1 MDGFNKIFHLTPEKQ
16 RQLAL
21 LKEEALCADKG
32 IAHFYELDLCP
43 VFGLY
48 LTTGDMKTD
57 GSNEKDVHMKF
68 VNQPDYYPPVI
79 NSQDDV
85 IKEAYSDYI
94 FKKLSQY
101 GKDQSKGVLIKRYF
115 DYWVDYKAVIE
126 VCDNSIRE
134 YHGVQCFEDGNTS
147 NDDYRNVL
155 FLHICNLFN
164 IYVNKSQGT
173 DTKVLLKSNLLKEI
187 KPEITDFLFGKHLN
201 VRNLETFKYQID
213 MFYMYYCYYC
223 NKSFVPVS
231 TYIDKQSDVFL
242 KSKFFVNDNH
252 FARHQK
258 GKMMTINSVHPGT
271 MARIAYR
278 RV

>member
-1 MDGFNKIFHLTPEKQ
+1 M
-16 RQLAL
+16 R
-21 LKEEALCADKG
+21 
-32 IAHFYELDLCP
+32 
-43 VFGLY
+43 
-48 LTTGDMKTD
+48 
-57 GSNEKDVHMKF
+57 
-68 VNQPDYYPPVI
+68 YY
-79 NSQDDV
+79 
-85 IKEAYSDYI
+85 YY
-94 FKKLSQY
+94 Y
-101 GKDQSKGVLIKRYF
+101 
-115 DYWVDYKAVIE
+115 
-126 VCDNSIRE
+126 
-134 YHGVQCFEDGNTS
+134 NTS